1 MYDRFGAV
9 AGGEESDVLWLD
21 GREDKREVGY
31 EWVMDSRVVIF
42 FLMKRQHKSEQKVV
56 RVHHLVAGGEKTR
69 TKLTTNGNMPVPRRR
84 R

>member
-42 FLMKRQHKSEQKVV
+42 FLKSDSIKVSKTLSGLIVSWREGRKHV
-56 RVHHLVAGGEKTR
+56 RS
-69 TKLTTNGNMPVPRRR
+69 
-84 R
+84 

>member
-9 AGGEESDVLWLD
+9 AGAEESDVLWLD

-42 FLMKRQHKSEQKVV
+42 FLKSDSIKVSKKLSGFIISWREGRRHV
-56 RVHHLVAGGEKTR
+56 RS
-69 TKLTTNGNMPVPRRR
+69 
-84 R
+84 